1 MNLRFPAIVLTTALL
16 GACAAP
22 GKDFSWYH
30 PQGGEYLFAY
40 DRNAC
45 ETVVADRG
53 LSLGTDISGP
63 FFQCMHARGYYLVD
77 ANGIIQAPP
86 AEATLAERQISQQ

>member
-1 MNLRFPAIVLTTALL
+1 MRYKAVAIVFFSSLL
-16 GACAAP
+16 GACASHST
-22 GKDFSWYH
+22 DFSWYH

-40 DRNAC
+40 DRDEC
-45 ETVVADRG
+45 EMVVSDQG
-53 LSLGTDISGP
+53 LSLGTDIKGP

-86 AEATLAERQISQQ
+86 AEAILAERQISQQ